1 MAHVEPQPSRRP
13 AAIAIAAFGGFS
25 LLVGAILGPNEAVA
39 GAAVFIAAALPA
51 MRELAAPTITWPN
64 AIGAFAFVIWLIPA
78 RRYRLPSRSPS
89 TSIRTGSSWR
99 RSSSR
104 CSPRVFNGR
113 ARFEFL
119 GFGAP
124 LAILAG
130 TATLSAILN
139 YESLS
144 GVPGEGAF
152 KLLSYY
158 LGFLLVFVLVASTI
172 KTQAAMDTA
181 VRALVVGATIGP
193 PRPSTSRAPATTHSI
208 TWPSGSPRS
217 SASLVRSSSC
227 AAAASVPMPPR
238 STRSLSRP
246 PSSWRSRSPST

>member
-1 MAHVEPQPSRRP
+1 VAERDRRLRLRHLADPGAPLPPSITLPFNLDPYRIVL
-13 AAIAIAAFGGFS
+13 AALILA
-25 LLVGAILGPNEAVA
+25 LL
-39 GAAVFIAAALPA
+39 AAVF
-51 MRELAAPTITWPN
+51 
-64 AIGAFAFVIWLIPA
+64 
-78 RRYRLPSRSPS
+78 S
-89 TSIRTGSSWR
+89 
-99 RSSSR
+99 
-104 CSPRVFNGR
+104 GR